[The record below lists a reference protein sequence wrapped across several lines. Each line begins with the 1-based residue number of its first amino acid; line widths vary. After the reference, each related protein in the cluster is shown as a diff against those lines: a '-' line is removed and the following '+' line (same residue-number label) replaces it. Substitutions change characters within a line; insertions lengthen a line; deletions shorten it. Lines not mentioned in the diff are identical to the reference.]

1 MTCHRLDRL
10 GGLLLLLCACAPIR
24 ADQTDRAVITN
35 VTNSG
40 ALRWRLIG
48 PFRAGRVSAGA
59 IDPSDPNTYFFG
71 APGGGVW
78 KSVNGGQT
86 WTPIF
91 DRTGVASV
99 GAVAVA
105 PSNAQMIYV
114 GTGEETR
121 GNGVYASKDGG
132 TSWRS
137 VGLGDTHFIGSL
149 LVSADNADEVLV
161 AAIGDRTR
169 GPDRG
174 VFRTTDGGATW
185 SKVLFLDN
193 DSGCPSIV
201 AAPDAPRVVYATCY
215 RAAGNRGASPVPP
228 VGAPPPAP
236 ESGDRGYTPP
246 PAVFRSI
253 DGGATWTRVAAKGL
267 ASAPIGRQAF
277 GIVAGSA
284 GRTVLAGLR
293 DGLFRSRDGGDTWTR
308 ATEDPRIRPVG
319 VITDPKNPDIV
330 YVTQTAMYRSTDG
343 GQTFEAFAGA
353 PSGDDFQLLWI
364 DPRNS
369 KRLLAGVDQGAI
381 VSVDG
386 GATWSSWYNQPTGQF
401 YHVATDDRFPYQV
414 FAAQQDSG
422 SVAVPNR
429 SDYGEIS
436 YRDWYSPGGF
446 EFGYLAPDPLD
457 GDIVFAGG
465 WYRTVVRFDR
475 RTGQFAHVFAPG
487 TGYRSVNNAPMAFA
501 PQDPHALYYGTQFLM
516 KTTDS
521 GMTWHEVSPDLTDV
535 PGRPAETP
543 RLPLQAITTF
553 SLSAVKAG
561 VMWAATNNGVVQVTQ
576 DGGATW
582 RNVSPDAPAGGAF
595 EIIDAGRHDAGTA
608 YATYIVPNDVRP
620 YIYRTLDGGARW
632 QKIVRGLPDT
642 AFARVV
648 REDPVRKGLIYCGTE
663 AGVYVSDNAGD
674 DWQSLQLNLPASS
687 MRDMVVQGDDLVL
700 ATYGRA
706 LWILD
711 NVTPLRQLAGR
722 AASAIELLQPSA
734 AVRARWDVNADTPLP
749 IETPAAPNPPEGA
762 ILDYYLKDV
771 PAGDLT
777 LTVAD
782 ERGQVVRTF
791 SSAAPPEPTLLANV
805 PSYWFALPEVPSKNA
820 GLNRFAWNLR
830 YPPPRILPFGYF
842 GGLLPYVEY
851 TLPDHAIP
859 GRTPRQ
865 QPEGALVVPGHYTIE
880 LSAAGHRETRTLT
893 VQPDPR
899 LKASQADLVAQ
910 LELADQLTRGLA
922 SSYDGYNRLA
932 ALRATLAGRLE
943 SLGNPKDA
951 EGSNDAKGKRGKSTR
966 DEAAALH
973 AFETRLDAVQNGTSA
988 APGLGL
994 VNREMARLF
1003 SMVESGDAR
1012 PSTSL
1017 RSVSTSWCDALAK
1030 AIESWRVLNE
1040 RDLPTLNASLAW
1052 HKRPPLEPASV
1063 PIATSCA
1070 R

>member
-1 MTCHRLDRL
+1 MKRHRAALF
-10 GGLLLLLCACAPIR
+10 LLLCACAPVR
-24 ADQTDRAVITN
+24 ADETDRRDIAS
-35 VTNSG
+35 VTSSG

-59 IDPSDPNTYFFG
+59 LDSSDPNTYYFG

-78 KSVNGGQT
+78 KSANGGQT
-86 WTPIF
+86 WMPIF
-91 DRTGVASV
+91 DGTGVASV
-99 GAVAVA
+99 GAVAIA
-105 PSNAQMIYV
+105 PSNTRAIYV

-132 TSWRS
+132 ASWRN
-137 VGLGDTHFIGSL
+137 VGLGGTHFIGSL
-149 LVSADNADEVLV
+149 IVSPDDADEVLV
-161 AAIGDRTR
+161 AAIGDRTP

-185 SKVLFLDN
+185 RQVLFVDN
-193 DSGCPSIV
+193 DNGCPSIA

-215 RAAGNRGASPVPP
+215 RAAGSRGASPVPP
-228 VGAPPPAP
+228 VGGPPPAA
-236 ESGDRGYTPP
+236 ESGNRGYTPP
-246 PAVFRSI
+246 PAVFKSI
-253 DGGATWTRVAAKGL
+253 DGGATWKRVAARGL
-267 ASAPIGRQAF
+267 ASAPVGRQAF

-284 GRTVLAGLR
+284 GQTVLAGLR
-293 DGLFRSRDGGDTWTR
+293 DGLFRSRDSGETWTR

-319 VITDPKNPDIV
+319 VITDPTNADVV

-343 GQTFEAFAGA
+343 GRTFDALAGA

-364 DPRNS
+364 DPKNS

-401 YHVATDDRFPYQV
+401 YHVATDDRFPYHV

-457 GDIVFAGG
+457 ADIVFAGG

-487 TGYRSVNNAPMAFA
+487 TRYRSVNNAPMAFA
-501 PQDPHALYYGTQFLM
+501 PDDPRTLYYGTQFLM
-516 KTTDS
+516 KTTNS
-521 GMTWHEVSPDLTDV
+521 GMTWQEVSPDLTDV
-535 PGRPAETP
+535 AGRPAQTP
-543 RLPLQAITTF
+543 RAPQPSAITTF
-553 SLSAVKAG
+553 SLSPVKAG
-561 VMWAATNNGVVQVTQ
+561 VIWAATNNAVVQVTQ
-576 DGGATW
+576 DGGRTW

-620 YIYRTLDGGARW
+620 YIYRTVDGGATW
-632 QKIVRGLPDT
+632 EKIVRGLPDT

-648 REDPVRKGLIYCGTE
+648 REDPVRKGLVYCGTE
-663 AGVYVSDNAGD
+663 AGVYVSANAGD

-687 MRDMVVQGDDLVL
+687 MRDMVVHGDDLVL

-711 NVTPLRQLAGR
+711 NVSPLRQLTGR
-722 AASAIELLQPSA
+722 AETATELLQPSA

-762 ILDYYLKDV
+762 ILDYYLEDV

-777 LTVAD
+777 LTVSD

-791 SSAAPPEPTLLANV
+791 SSTAPPEPTLLANV
-805 PSYWFALPEVPSKNA
+805 PSYWFAPPEALSKNA

-830 YPPPRILPFGYF
+830 YPPPKVLPFGYF

-865 QPEGALVVPGHYTIE
+865 QPEGALVVPGQYTIE
-880 LSAAGHRETRTLT
+880 LSVAGRRETRTLT

-899 LKASQADLVAQ
+899 LKASQADLVAE

-922 SSYDGYNRLA
+922 ASYDGYNRLA
-932 ALRATLAGRLE
+932 AVRATLAGRLE
-943 SLGNPKDA
+943 SI
-951 EGSNDAKGKRGKSTR
+951 GSSNGDRSKEADRVKGARDKSAG
-966 DEAAALH
+966 DEAAALR
-973 AFETRLDAVQNGTSA
+973 AFETRLNAVQNGTPA

-994 VNREMARLF
+994 VNRELARLF
-1003 SMVESGDAR
+1003 GMVESADAR
-1012 PSTSL
+1012 PSASL
-1017 RSVSTSWCDALAK
+1017 RDVSRSWCDALTK
-1030 AIESWRVLNE
+1030 AVESWRRLNA
-1040 RDLPTLNASLAW
+1040 RDLPALNATLARL
-1052 HKRPPLEPASV
+1052 KRPALEAATV
-1063 PIATSCA
+1063 PDAPSCA